1 MVYHN
6 YLRGGITVYQV
17 KIINKDKKIAMLKW
31 EGMVKASE
39 IKEVDSELKRF
50 KEEFNNEKFYL
61 IVDVK
66 DLKVFSP
73 GAKELIVEQQKWIKS
88 SLHVSAVVMDKKL
101 IERQLKEL
109 GSKSTTNE
117 IEVPFPTYEEALAYV
132 EELASK

>member
-1 MVYHN
+1 MQCLN
-6 YLRGGITVYQV
+6 G
-17 KIINKDKKIAMLKW
+17 
-31 EGMVKASE
+31 KAWSKLPE

-73 GAKELIVEQQKWIKS
+73 DAKELIVEQQKWIKS

>member
-73 GAKELIVEQQKWIKS
+73 DAKELIVEQQKWIKS

-101 IERQLKEL
+101 IERQLKVNL
-109 GSKSTTNE
+109 QLMKLKYLSLPMKK
-117 IEVPFPTYEEALAYV
+117 P
-132 EELASK
+132 